1 MRKKYAKLQQI
12 SNDRKITKDTDYEF
26 MYHLE
31 HALLLALQESGTLN
45 YMQFKEAEKKLNE
58 QRKNWSRKLAQK
70 GVSNE

>member
-12 SNDRKITKDTDYEF
+12 SNDRKITRDTDYEF

-45 YMQFKEAEKKLNE
+45 YM
-58 QRKNWSRKLAQK
+58 
-70 GVSNE
+70 